1 MQLRYTTEH
10 QTVKTNKKIR
20 KKKGFVYSK
29 KVLEF
34 CRTEM
39 RLLISENF
47 RKKNTPNSTRLRSS
61 FLSLISKLNCKIST

>member
-47 RKKNTPNSTRLRSS
+47 RKKTHPM
-61 FLSLISKLNCKIST
+61 